1 MKIEPCVRC
10 GSALK
15 TAETI
20 NESGQ
25 PAVIAYTILRTT
37 GVRPMVRATAKR
49 RVLCMPCSISI
60 SFGPAPQSGAF
71 NEDVYEGCVELS
83 GKTSQLAAIAHEQK
97 HNPPTRP
104 RLMPGSK
111 PDETLTTQS
120 LRTAYSDDTKLA
132 S

>member
-10 GSALK
+10 GCALK

-37 GVRPMVRATAKR
+37 GVRPMVRATARR
-49 RVLCMPCSISI
+49 RVMCMPCTISI
-60 SFGPAPQSGAF
+60 AFGPAPQSGAF

-83 GKTSQLAAIAHEQK
+83 EKARHLSDVAHEQK

-111 PDETLTTQS
+111 PDETLTTQA
-120 LRTAYSDDTKLA
+120 LRAPYGDDTKLA

>member
-10 GSALK
+10 GSTLK

-25 PAVIAYTILRTT
+25 PAVIAYTVLRTT
-37 GVRPMVRATAKR
+37 GVRPMVRATARR

-60 SFGPAPQSGAF
+60 GFGPAPQSGAF

-83 GKTSQLAAIAHEQK
+83 EKCPQLAAIAHEQK

-111 PDETLTTQS
+111 QDETLTTKT
-120 LRTAYSDDTKLA
+120 LRAPFTEDTKLA